1 MPTKKEKQAR
11 ERVAAKLET
20 RARQTDTAMAECRRE
35 QEALAERSRELR
47 ELRLRHEAR
56 FGPRK
61 TMAGARVARRASRE
75 S

>member
-35 QEALAERSRELR
+35 QEALAERSGSCASCGCGMR
-47 ELRLRHEAR
+47 R